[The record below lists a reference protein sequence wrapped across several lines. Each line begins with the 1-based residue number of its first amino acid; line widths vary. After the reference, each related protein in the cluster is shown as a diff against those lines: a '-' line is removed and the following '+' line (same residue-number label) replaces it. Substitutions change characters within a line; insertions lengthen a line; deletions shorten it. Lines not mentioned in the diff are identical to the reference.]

1 MKPVLPNT
9 LSSTASVGNPIYLY
23 QHRDA
28 DGLNH
33 ESRTHTVSAGL
44 ALALP
49 ENFTL
54 QLDGYVGWDKYPD
67 FEGVSDPVAGTIGG
81 QRETDIYGANIA
93 LSRPITDN
101 LSASLSYA
109 YRKENSNYSTL
120 DYDRNVVTFTLGY
133 SF

>member
-1 MKPVLPNT
+1 MSKR
-9 LSSTASVGNPIYLY
+9 TASI
-23 QHRDA
+23 
-28 DGLNH
+28 
-33 ESRTHTVSAGL
+33 SAGL

-54 QLDGYVGWDKYPD
+54 QLDGYVGWDKYPN

-81 QRETDIYGANIA
+81 QRETDIYGASIA
-93 LSRPITDN
+93 LSRPITDK